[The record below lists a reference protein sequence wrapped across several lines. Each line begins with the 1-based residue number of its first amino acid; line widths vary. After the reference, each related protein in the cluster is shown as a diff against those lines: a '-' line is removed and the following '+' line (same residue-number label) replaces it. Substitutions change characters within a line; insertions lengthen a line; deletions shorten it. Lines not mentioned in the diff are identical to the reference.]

1 MATKLEK
8 ELNISFSTSKNLAT
22 NACSNSLMTF
32 LGMKEKV
39 SCNSHFFSLGL
50 SKKSCGLANFL
61 SHFASPFFDW
71 NGKLLFNVVS
81 VYAVVGAE

>member
-1 MATKLEK
+1 MATKLGK
-8 ELNISFSTSKNLAT
+8 ELNISFCTSKNSAT
-22 NACSNSLMTF
+22 NPYSNSSMTF

-39 SCNSHFFSLGL
+39 SCNSHFFGLGL
-50 SKKSCGLANFL
+50 SKKLCCFVDFL

-71 NGKLLFNVVS
+71 NGKLFFNVVS